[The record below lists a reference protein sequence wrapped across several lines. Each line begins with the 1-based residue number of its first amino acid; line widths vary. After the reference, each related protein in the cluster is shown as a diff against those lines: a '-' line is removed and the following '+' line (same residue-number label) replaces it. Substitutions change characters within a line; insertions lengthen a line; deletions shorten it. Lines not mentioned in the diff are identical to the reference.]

1 MAMIVGQTYEI
12 PKGDGD
18 PEFFGEPRR
27 LRLIEEPWFHGVKEW
42 PGKAFLFKVDGG
54 AYDGQL
60 VALSPRTSMSIEEG
74 ISNHNLVSIIVHLVL
89 KPGPGFEGTEQDSSP
104 IGMAILKRA

>member
-12 PKGDGD
+12 PEGDGD
-18 PEFFGEPRR
+18 PQFFGVPRR
-27 LRLIEEPWFHGVKEW
+27 LRLIEEPWFHGVKDW

-54 AYDGQL
+54 AYDSQF

-74 ISNHNLVSIIVHLVL
+74 IASHNLVSIIVHLVL
-89 KPGPGFEGTEQDSSP
+89 RPGPGFEGTEEDSAA
-104 IGMAILKRA
+104 IGMATLERA